1 MSADSPPDNRD
12 PPALMLALALARL
25 GFKLIPVEEPV
36 GEVDGR
42 ITGKKPLY
50 DGWPGR
56 GTTDEAE
63 IRDWF
68 ARWPNCNYGI
78 LTGAVALM
86 VVIDVDGP
94 EGEEGLAALE
104 RKLGPLP
111 STREHKTARGRHMF
125 FAIGQGVIIKR
136 KVKLLAKLDVMGDGS
151 QVLGP
156 GAVHPSGVVYETLHD
171 RPVAALPQAWVER
184 LTRQRPSQPSQPSI
198 PPLRSD
204 EMSAYQ
210 RGLLSRSLERM
221 RGATPGENRNQTLN
235 NEVYACAQYGLPR
248 HLVEELRQICL
259 GLGTPD
265 REANTTFESAWRAGL
280 AHPKEPPM
288 KVVPF
293 NRSPRGNGTVA
304 PHQQSPEEEASG
316 ASTSTYRDW
325 PVLDPKNPLDMARR
339 FMQLA
344 NRIHLMRWRGEFF
357 GWSAA
362 ACCWSTIGIEQLKSE
377 IYLFLEKCCAP
388 SRDGGVEPIKP
399 KKSIVEEVFS
409 SLQALTQVDQD
420 LEPPAWRESGDRPAV
435 NLIAF
440 EAGLLDYTT
449 RESIP
454 PTPSLINMNA
464 APFKYS
470 PTASSAPQWCD
481 FLERLWPGDPES
493 IDLLE
498 EWFGYCLTQ
507 DTRQQKAMMMIGPKR
522 SGKGTITRVLSSL
535 VGPRNV
541 CSPRMSDLGDR
552 FGLWALIG
560 KTVATISDARVT
572 SKQDHGPLIQAIL
585 SITGEDYLTVDRKN
599 LVPWTGRLRTRLM
612 LVSND
617 LLKMSD
623 GSGALV
629 SRFLVL
635 RMTHSFIGQEDLE
648 LENKLTAELPAILNR
663 ALGGLDRLRKR
674 GRFQQPQ
681 SGKTLIRE
689 LEGLTSG
696 IGAFVAECCERES
709 SLITTIDDLFAEWSK
724 WCDKNGRKDAS
735 TKQSFGASLRGACP
749 ELEDSRPGG
758 RGKQKLSYIGIGLRA
773 W

>member
-68 ARWPNCNYGI
+68 ARWPNCYYGI

-94 EGEEGLAALE
+94 EGEEGLAE
-104 RKLGPLP
+104 
-111 STREHKTARGRHMF
+111 
-125 FAIGQGVIIKR
+125 
-136 KVKLLAKLDVMGDGS
+136 LDVMGDGS

-235 NEVYACAQYGLPR
+235 NKIYACAQYGLPR

-420 LEPPAWRESGDRPAV
+420 L
-435 NLIAF
+435 
-440 EAGLLDYTT
+440 
-449 RESIP
+449 
-454 PTPSLINMNA
+454 
-464 APFKYS
+464 
-470 PTASSAPQWCD
+470 
-481 FLERLWPGDPES
+481 
-493 IDLLE
+493 
-498 EWFGYCLTQ
+498 
-507 DTRQQKAMMMIGPKR
+507 
-522 SGKGTITRVLSSL
+522 
-535 VGPRNV
+535 
-541 CSPRMSDLGDR
+541 
-552 FGLWALIG
+552 
-560 KTVATISDARVT
+560 
-572 SKQDHGPLIQAIL
+572 
-585 SITGEDYLTVDRKN
+585 
-599 LVPWTGRLRTRLM
+599 
-612 LVSND
+612 
-617 LLKMSD
+617 
-623 GSGALV
+623 
-629 SRFLVL
+629 
-635 RMTHSFIGQEDLE
+635 
-648 LENKLTAELPAILNR
+648 
-663 ALGGLDRLRKR
+663 
-674 GRFQQPQ
+674 
-681 SGKTLIRE
+681 
-689 LEGLTSG
+689 
-696 IGAFVAECCERES
+696 
-709 SLITTIDDLFAEWSK
+709 
-724 WCDKNGRKDAS
+724 
-735 TKQSFGASLRGACP
+735 
-749 ELEDSRPGG
+749 
-758 RGKQKLSYIGIGLRA
+758 
-773 W
+773 